1 MTTNKARPK
10 SRAKGKHFCGYRPGR
25 AMASAEYLT
34 CGMNVHNRYKEA
46 KCYGVHKDTGLIH
59 AMKTTAA
66 SATPCQWMIRFKAR
80 RTLFRPVLRTRTSP
94 SGRKWGIEIEFRIPL
109 GQGNVLSG
117 PVRCN

>member
-1 MTTNKARPK
+1 
-10 SRAKGKHFCGYRPGR
+10 
-25 AMASAEYLT
+25 
-34 CGMNVHNRYKEA
+34 
-46 KCYGVHKDTGLIH
+46 
-59 AMKTTAA
+59 
-66 SATPCQWMIRFKAR
+66 MIRFKAR